1 MKTFRSL
8 LPAGLTLGLALSLAP
23 FLQAQPPD
31 NSAQNKNQTTT
42 ADSQTNAKADRMLA
56 QQARKA
62 VIADHALSTYAHNVK
77 IIAMNG
83 SITLKGPVKSDEE
96 KEKVASDIAAVIGPD
111 KITNDLTV
119 KQ

>member
-1 MKTFRSL
+1 MKTIPTL
-8 LPAGLTLGLALSLAP
+8 VLTSVAFGIALSAVP
-23 FLQAQPPD
+23 SYAQQPD
-31 NSAQNKNQTTT
+31 NSARNKGQMTT
-42 ADSQTNAKADRMLA
+42 ADSQDNAKADRMLA

-62 VIADHALSTYAHNVK
+62 VIADHSLSIYAHNVK
-77 IIAMNG
+77 IIALDG
-83 SITLKGPVKSDEE
+83 CVTLKGPVKSDEE